1 MRLPPQQQYFTRIGF
16 ILGIIECTGE
26 AELVQISYTA
36 DRMLCDIFLF
46 RLVAEATFCVKQQF
60 YKMSVFYIYLFF
72 RPRNEGKY
80 CVGRRMKFRSCNT
93 GSCPKGKKDF
103 REQQCSEFD
112 GKHFNINGLTSA
124 VRWLPK
130 YSGSK

>member
-1 MRLPPQQQYFTRIGF
+1 MCVGKSVTDG
-16 ILGIIECTGE
+16 
-26 AELVQISYTA
+26 
-36 DRMLCDIFLF
+36 RMACEIFPF
-46 RLVAEATFCVKQQF
+46 RSVAQATFSWKTAIFETECVLHSPIF
-60 YKMSVFYIYLFF
+60 V
-72 RPRNEGKY
+72 RPRNGGKY

-93 GSCPKGKKDF
+93 DSCPKGKKDF